1 MIVSPVRN
9 IKKLSQCLK
18 PANTL
23 KKSPLSL
30 MRTAR
35 KGNILAQMTS
45 TTVKRGYTN
54 HYQESLVTNTKMI
67 SVSDQDISGISPLVN
82 DTRTGVLDITAKNE
96 TKKVVQRKHVRSPVI
111 NNKVQRKTN
120 SFKADDFEKQLKK
133 KHQEVLALNRKINK
147 LEESLSEKNKIIKD
161 LEIKFPKMLSEM
173 SRGLGKDPDK
183 LKVNIELKETIKR
196 NRQLSGSHERNEKL
210 LKVKDDKIKFATIER
225 DKALDEL
232 KIKEREVRELKAS
245 FLVLEQKIPHF
256 VAKLDDRETEI
267 RKIASENCDVKYKL
281 KVMNEENIAKMI
293 ELEKLS
299 SEIIDLQIQ
308 IDENELEREEISTKL
323 QLEAS
328 KVINLKDEVKNLKQE
343 LAVKRFRSSL
353 PTLTEDNVHEVTNNE
368 EEEDEVFEKMN
379 IDEYQGGGDL
389 STASSIFTT
398 DSSTMSESEYDI
410 SVGTLAKA
418 EELDEKVRAM
428 WTRLSSRDE
437 ALCQLHNNHKN
448 FGMSVTKLKSD
459 LSQSMLQNN
468 TFHDNVTSA
477 KKLFF

>member
-1 MIVSPVRN
+1 MRNLVIVSPVRN
-9 IKKLSQCLK
+9 IKRLSQCLK

-45 TTVKRGYTN
+45 TTVKSGYTNAN

-67 SVSDQDISGISPLVN
+67 SVSDHDISGISPLVN

-96 TKKVVQRKHVRSPVI
+96 TKKVVQRKQVRSPVI
-111 NNKVQRKTN
+111 SNKVQRKTN
-120 SFKADDFEKQLKK
+120 SVKADDFEKQLKK

-173 SRGLGKDPDK
+173 SRGMGKDPDK
-183 LKVNIELKETIKR
+183 LKVSIELKETIKR

-256 VAKLDDRETEI
+256 VAKLEERETEI
-267 RKIASENCDVKYKL
+267 RKVVSENCDLKYKL

-308 IDENELEREEISTKL
+308 IDENGLEREEISTKL
-323 QLEAS
+323 QREAR
-328 KVINLKDEVKNLKQE
+328 KVINLEDEVNKLKQE

-353 PTLTEDNVHEVTNNE
+353 PTLTEDNVQEVTHNE

-389 STASSIFTT
+389 STASSAFTT

-410 SVGTLAKA
+410 SVGTIAK
-418 EELDEKVRAM
+418 VS
-428 WTRLSSRDE
+428 T
-437 ALCQLHNNHKN
+437 
-448 FGMSVTKLKSD
+448 
-459 LSQSMLQNN
+459 
-468 TFHDNVTSA
+468 
-477 KKLFF
+477 

>member
-1 MIVSPVRN
+1 MIVSPVKN

-23 KKSPLSL
+23 KKSPASL

-35 KGNILAQMTS
+35 KGNVLAQMTS

-54 HYQESLVTNTKMI
+54 HYQESLLTNTKMI
-67 SVSDQDISGISPLVN
+67 SVSDQDISGISPLLN

-96 TKKVVQRKHVRSPVI
+96 TKKVVQRKQVRSPVN

-120 SFKADDFEKQLKK
+120 AIKADDFEKQLKK

-173 SRGLGKDPDK
+173 SRGLGKDPEK

-232 KIKEREVRELKAS
+232 KTKEREARELKAS
-245 FLVLEQKIPHF
+245 FLVLEQKIPYF
-256 VAKLDDRETEI
+256 VTKLEERETEI
-267 RKIASENCDVKYKL
+267 RKIASENCDLKYKL
-281 KVMNEENIAKMI
+281 KVINEENIAKMI

-299 SEIIDLQIQ
+299 SEIIDLQVQ
-308 IDENELEREEISTKL
+308 SDENELEREEISTKL
-323 QLEAS
+323 KLEAI
-328 KVINLKDEVKNLKQE
+328 KVNNLEDEVKTLKHE
-343 LAVKRFRSSL
+343 LAVKRLRSSL
-353 PTLTEDNVHEVTNNE
+353 STLTEDNIHEIIHSG

-389 STASSIFTT
+389 STASSVFTT

-410 SVGTLAKA
+410 SVGTLAKV
-418 EELDEKVRAM
+418 K
-428 WTRLSSRDE
+428 TYLS
-437 ALCQLHNNHKN
+437 
-448 FGMSVTKLKSD
+448 
-459 LSQSMLQNN
+459 
-468 TFHDNVTSA
+468 
-477 KKLFF
+477 